1 MSKYKNSFGIMIN
14 IIMLAH
20 FMPVIKK
27 QQILFYY
34 FLNEDIMLIVKI

>member
-20 FMPVIKK
+20 FMPVKKK
-27 QQILFYY
+27 QILLCC